1 MIGPPEVHMVIE
13 CDHHRGNAM
22 SIATKFLGPSL
33 LSFMVLI
40 SACTP
45 ASTPQPTTAPAAPK
59 EAAKPAE
66 VAKPAEPA
74 KPAEAAKPVAEPKAA
89 AKIGGKLNVLGGPQP
104 DWMQA
109 QVRAFQEKTG
119 IETEFVRKSG
129 GEGLAQLKAEGNNP
143 SFDVWWGTPIDSFI
157 SAQADGLLENFI
169 PPSAA
174 ELAAQHKDATGA
186 WHGIYLG
193 SIGWAVNTKRLQ
205 EKNLPEPQ
213 TWDDLIKPEYRGE
226 VVMAHPATSGTA
238 YTTVQTVLQIKG
250 EDKGWDYFKALH
262 RNVLQ
267 YTKSGSAPMR
277 MLEGSEAAIG
287 IVFSHDIFVSIEKGL
302 PIKLVFP
309 QDGTGYEVGGMGI
322 IKGAKNLEQAKQW
335 VEWSLTPEAQEIG
348 PTVKAYQAPTNP
360 KAKVSRPEFMQVKLI
375 NYDFQL
381 AGKTE
386 ERVRTRFL
394 EEIAPAPKD

>member
-1 MIGPPEVHMVIE
+1 
-13 CDHHRGNAM
+13 M
-22 SIATKFLGPSL
+22 SVGSRFLGASL
-33 LSFMVLI
+33 LSFAVLLG
-40 SACTP
+40 ACAP
-45 ASTPQPTTAPAAPK
+45 ASTPQPTAAPK
-59 EAAKPAE
+59 EAVKAA
-66 VAKPAEPA
+66 APA
-74 KPAEAAKPVAEPKAA
+74 KPAEAAAKPAADAPKPV

-157 SAQADGLLENFI
+157 SAQNDGLLETYI
-169 PPSAA
+169 PPTAA
-174 ELAAQHKDATGA
+174 DLQPQHKDASGA

-193 SIGWAVNTKRLQ
+193 SIGWALNTRRLE
-205 EKNLPEPQ
+205 EKKLPEPQ

-226 VVMAHPATSGTA
+226 VVVAHPATSGTA
-238 YTTVQTVLQIKG
+238 YTTVQTILQIKG
-250 EDKGWDYFKALH
+250 EDKGWEYLTNLH
-262 RNVLQ
+262 KNVLQ

-277 MLEGSEAAIG
+277 MIEGSEAAIG
-287 IVFSHDIFVSIEKGL
+287 IVFSHDIFVSVEKGL

-322 IKGAKNLEQAKQW
+322 IKGAKNLPQAKAW
-335 VEWSLTPEAQEIG
+335 VDWALTPEAQEIG
-348 PTVKAYQAPTNP
+348 PTVKAYQAPSNP